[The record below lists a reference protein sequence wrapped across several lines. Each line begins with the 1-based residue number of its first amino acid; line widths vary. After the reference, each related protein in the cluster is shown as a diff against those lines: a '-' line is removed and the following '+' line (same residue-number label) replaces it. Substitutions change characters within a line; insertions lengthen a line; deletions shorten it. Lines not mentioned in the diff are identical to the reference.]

1 MQCQLRE
8 IGKPEILFYK
18 RSKKTKILGR
28 RDDTLTNMLIET
40 FRQHPTYSR
49 WILEYD
55 EYFLREIQKGWRHLL
70 EDMTRIIMEKEYSS
84 APLSGFEHEK
94 ECFEQM
100 KEDLLKTYEGEY
112 VAIYRGEVVDHG
124 KNQIEVLN
132 RVYKKYGYV
141 EVYCHLVTKKP
152 VVYKIVTP
160 FKMK

>member
-1 MQCQLRE
+1 MQCQVE
-8 IGKPEILFYK
+8 EKGKFELLFYQK
-18 RSKKTKILGR
+18 SQKIKVFGR
-28 RDDTLTNMLIET
+28 REDVFTKLIEA
-40 FRQHPTYSR
+40 FSERPRYSG
-49 WILEYD
+49 WLPEYK
-55 EYFLREIQKGWRHLL
+55 EYLLHEMQRGWRDLL
-70 EDMTRIIMEKEYSS
+70 EDMTRIIREKEYSS
-84 APLSGFEHEK
+84 APSSGFEYEK

-141 EVYCHLVTKKP
+141 EVYCHLVSKKP
-152 VVYKIVTP
+152 VTYKIVTP